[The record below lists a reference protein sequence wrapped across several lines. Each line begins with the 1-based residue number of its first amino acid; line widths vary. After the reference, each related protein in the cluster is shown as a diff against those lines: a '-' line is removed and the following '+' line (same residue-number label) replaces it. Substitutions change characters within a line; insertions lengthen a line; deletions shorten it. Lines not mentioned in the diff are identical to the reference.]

1 MLTELRR
8 RQVYFSSSAQMADLI
23 EDISRDLDSGRFD
36 ILPSHEAIS
45 SPTLTSTSGSITPRE
60 AKPVAPLG
68 ARLQVGPGACGR
80 ASEKTTADLEVHLRR
95 RFSRNTSER
104 PCQHD

>member
-1 MLTELRR
+1 VLPCVDSGDSVHGILIAVARAFE
-8 RQVYFSSSAQMADLI
+8 QVYFSSSAQMADLI

-60 AKPVAPLG
+60 AKPVVPLG
-68 ARLQVGPGACGR
+68 SRLQALLTQHLG
-80 ASEKTTADLEVHLRR
+80 TATPV
-95 RFSRNTSER
+95 
-104 PCQHD
+104 